1 MSYSQGLTLQASA
14 SCEAIPED
22 LKRRC
27 LRVEDL
33 LLLEVGG
40 VRGWTG
46 GSAHWAQW
54 STCTGS
60 GRRKNEGVTEL
71 VWKNAM
77 QAALQDQLSG

>member
-40 VRGWTG
+40 GEGMDGWECTLG
-46 GSAHWAQW
+46 TMEYLHWI
-54 STCTGS
+54 
-60 GRRKNEGVTEL
+60 RKEEE
-71 VWKNAM
+71 
-77 QAALQDQLSG
+77 